1 MDSELEKYLPFVKAI
16 AKRYTSDEG
25 EIQELI
31 DAGTIGLAEAAERF
45 DEGWGIRFIIFA
57 VWYIRRSIESYLVEK
72 GYKPPF
78 RH

>member
-25 EIQELI
+25 EIQELLE
-31 DAGTIGLAEAAERF
+31 AGSIGLVEAAGRF
-45 DEGWGIRFIIFA
+45 DEGWGIRFITFA
-57 VWYIRRSIESYLVEK
+57 VWYIRRSLESCLMEK